1 MITFERVSKRYP
13 DGSLA
18 VEDFSLHVPSGHIV
32 SLVGSSGSGKTT
44 LLRMVNRM
52 TEPSSGRVLIA
63 GSDVLSR
70 PAVQLRREIGYVLQS
85 GGLLPHKT
93 VADNIAVVP
102 RLLGSPRNQARHRA
116 AELMEH
122 MGLDPSLA
130 RRYPHQLS
138 GGQQQRVGVA
148 RALAADPAIVLMD
161 EPFGALDPIVRRDLQ
176 DHLLRLHKDLQK
188 TILLVTHDMDEALRL
203 SNTVVILDKPGK
215 VIQQGSPAEILTQ
228 PRSDFVRRFLGTATG
243 TTRLTV
249 RTINGSRVATNPQ
262 GIPVGV
268 IAE

>member
-1 MITFERVSKRYP
+1 MITFDQVSKHYP

-18 VEDFSLHVPSGHIV
+18 VEEFSLRVPAGHIV

-52 TEPSSGRVLIA
+52 TEPTSGRVLIS
-63 GSDVLSR
+63 GSDVRSR

-85 GGLLPHKT
+85 GGLLPHRT
-93 VADNIAVVP
+93 VADNIATVP
-102 RLLGSPRNQARHRA
+102 RLLGVSRPRARRRTE
-116 AELMEH
+116 ELMEV
-122 MGLDPSLA
+122 MGLDPALS

-148 RALAADPAIVLMD
+148 RALAADPPLILMD

-176 DHLLRLHKDLQK
+176 DQLLRLQGDLNK

-203 SNTVVILDKPGK
+203 SNTVVILDKPGRI
-215 VIQQGSPAEILTQ
+215 IQQGRPEEILAH
-228 PRSDFVRRFLGTATG
+228 PRSDFVRRFLGTASSN
-243 TTRLTV
+243 TRLTL
-249 RTINGSRVATNPQ
+249 RTVGETLVATTSQ
-262 GIPVGV
+262 GAPVGV
-268 IAE
+268 IEP